1 MPKLSARQLIGANLS
16 FQHYPFEKVAEII
29 RGFGV
34 AQIEPWGI
42 APYLQPA
49 GEVA

>member
-16 FQHYPFEKVAEII
+16 FQLYPFEKVAEII
-29 RGFGV
+29 RGCGF
-34 AQIEPWGI
+34 AEIERWGI
-42 APYLQPA
+42 APYLQQT